1 MCMGS
6 DRSAFYLYNQVI
18 VFIGHTSFE
27 VRRRQRG
34 LNVPPHGEADAKAI
48 DRQANL

>member
-1 MCMGS
+1 MRS
-6 DRSAFYLYNQVI
+6 DQGAFYLYNQV
-18 VFIGHTSFE
+18 VVSFGHTSFE

-34 LNVPPHGEADAKAI
+34 LNVPLYGEADAKAI